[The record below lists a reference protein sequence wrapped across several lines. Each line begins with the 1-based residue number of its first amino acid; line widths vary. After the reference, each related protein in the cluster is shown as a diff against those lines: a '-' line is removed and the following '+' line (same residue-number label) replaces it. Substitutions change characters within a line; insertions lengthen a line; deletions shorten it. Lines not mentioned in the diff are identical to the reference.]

1 MRPSTRWKTIMGAV
15 HRRVA
20 TGGGKAIALNENF
33 RTVHTLI
40 GSVNTAHTS
49 TYRAIRFA
57 RYRHHYLG
65 EAQLRCNQNY
75 QLCAMLG
82 CLLHAR
88 VATPRLPERGTG
100 VAEVHRQSG
109 IPMSVFRQPL
119 PPALICIQGL

>member
-1 MRPSTRWKTIMGAV
+1 MGAV

-20 TGGGKAIALNENF
+20 TGGGKAIALNEKF
-33 RTVHTLI
+33 RTVNTLI
-40 GSVNTAHTS
+40 GSVNTALPI

-65 EAQLRCNQNY
+65 EEQLRCNQNY

-88 VATPRLPERGTG
+88 VATPRLPECGTG

-109 IPMSVFRQPL
+109 TPMAVFRQPP